1 MAGSVH
7 IPWYA
12 TVFRGDQLETALNEI
27 APVALR
33 YGAREYAIFR
43 SRDDRYK
50 FNHTVYFESKTD
62 WERYWNGPEFTR
74 FRVNNSSR
82 YQVPVLYQWA
92 DISAEGHLPED
103 PGSGGEAASVGS
115 GPAENGGAEIGDSI

>member
-12 TVFRGDQLETALNEI
+12 TLFRGDQLETALKEI

-33 YGAREYAIFR
+33 YGATDYKIFR

-50 FNHTVYFESKTD
+50 FNHTVTFESKAD
-62 WERYWNGPEFTR
+62 WERYWTGPEFIQWRAAYT
-74 FRVNNSSR
+74 SW
-82 YQVPVLYQWA
+82 YQVPVLYVWN
-92 DISAEGHLPED
+92 DVIAEGRSEVQEPVEQ
-103 PGSGGEAASVGS
+103 SV
-115 GPAENGGAEIGDSI
+115 